1 MRSLPED
8 YYILDKTGTLLK
20 GRRTG
25 RRFRLGQEVEVLL
38 AEADPATGSLILHL
52 TNA

>member
-1 MRSLPED
+1 MRSLADD
-8 YYILDKTGTLLK
+8 YYVLDKTGTQLK

-25 RRFRLGQEVEVLL
+25 RRYRLGQEVEVLL

-52 TNA
+52 ADA